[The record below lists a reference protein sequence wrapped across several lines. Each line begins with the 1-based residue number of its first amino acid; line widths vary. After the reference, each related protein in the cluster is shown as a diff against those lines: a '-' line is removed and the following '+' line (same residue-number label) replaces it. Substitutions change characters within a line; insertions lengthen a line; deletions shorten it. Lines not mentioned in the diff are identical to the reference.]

1 MVVLIPGL
9 RNLTLA
15 ILSSIIFL
23 TIYLSRAQLPGRNG
37 RLHEHDA
44 FSSVQAKN
52 DFYGIPKTEFKPST
66 MAEESE
72 KYFLQEAS
80 LDAKLKATEGMLKA
94 EGAESSTAVKVEDD
108 LGFPTPEFKASGG
121 LNRMKRYAPHNFH
134 GPGKPTFATYYSVP
148 STSLK
153 EPNFVSILHL
163 AYRLLWHPPT
173 RSTKY
178 PFTVFVAPGTS
189 DAQRNVLIAMG
200 CLVRELDPLIP
211 AVAATAVSDMYDL
224 PGDFDLLNLWSQTL
238 FDRIAYLAPN
248 VFITGPVDEIFDL
261 ATTRK
266 CEVDRLGVEDREIH
280 GTGKGLCRFVF
291 AAVMKEIGE
300 ENEDGE
306 RAKEVDTGVMVL
318 SPSLGMR
325 RRLGREVG
333 RYLGVLGP
341 EKKVE
346 MAMGPERARETARQR
361 AERLLKEVPL
371 KDLPAGPVSEGEK
384 IPPGAAPL
392 MGTKLKPGEAPVAA
406 APSEVAD
413 TKPVPGEAGL
423 EAAGDSAATAP
434 SAGKQT
440 IPGEGDSTA
449 DEAASTDA
457 NSKSDEASPPLAGQQ
472 TVPGA
477 LESEAAPPPSE
488 ARSSKPDIRQ
498 HPSSE
503 KSQLTRRALI
513 PWRLTSRD
521 DSPPPPPPSEEPPS
535 EDSPIPTTPPTLPTF
550 LTTLFGPTSAFPMH
564 VLPREWNGFAPQGD
578 DEGVLKTVNLMYWR
592 DDGGVEWLRHRFG
605 RVHEEMMEGVEGE
618 GFRKEREGD
627 GGRVYL

>member
-37 RLHEHDA
+37 LHEHDA
-44 FSSVQAKN
+44 LSSVQAKN
-52 DFYGIPKTEFKPST
+52 DFYGIPKTEFRPST

-80 LDAKLKATEGMLKA
+80 LDAKLRATEGMLKGGG
-94 EGAESSTAVKVEDD
+94 EDSSTAVEVEDD

-134 GPGKPTFATYYSVP
+134 GSGNPTFATYYSVP

-238 FDRIAYLAPN
+238 FERIAYFAPN
-248 VFITGPVDEIFDL
+248 VFVTGPVDEIFDL

-266 CEVDRLGVEDREIH
+266 CEVEKLGVEDRKIH

-291 AAVMKEIGE
+291 AAVTKEVGE

-306 RAKEVDTGVMVL
+306 RVKEVDTGVMVL

-346 MAMGPERARETARQR
+346 MAEGPERARETARER

-371 KDLPAGPVSEGEK
+371 KDLPAEPVSEGEK

-392 MGTKLKPGEAPVAA
+392 LGTKLKPGEAPIAAAA

-434 SAGKQT
+434 IAGKQT
-440 IPGEGDSTA
+440 VPGEGDSTT
-449 DEAASTDA
+449 DEAASADA
-457 NSKSDEASPPLAGQQ
+457 KLKQDEAPPPLAGQQ

-477 LESEAAPPPSE
+477 VESEAAPSPSE
-488 ARSSKPDIRQ
+488 ARSNKPDIRQ

-503 KSQLTRRALI
+503 EKAQLPRRALI
-513 PWRLTSRD
+513 PWHLTSR
-521 DSPPPPPPSEEPPS
+521 
-535 EDSPIPTTPPTLPTF
+535 EDSPSPSPAEDSPLPTT
-550 LTTLFGPTSAFPMH
+550 
-564 VLPREWNGFAPQGD
+564 
-578 DEGVLKTVNLMYWR
+578 
-592 DDGGVEWLRHRFG
+592 
-605 RVHEEMMEGVEGE
+605 
-618 GFRKEREGD
+618 
-627 GGRVYL
+627 